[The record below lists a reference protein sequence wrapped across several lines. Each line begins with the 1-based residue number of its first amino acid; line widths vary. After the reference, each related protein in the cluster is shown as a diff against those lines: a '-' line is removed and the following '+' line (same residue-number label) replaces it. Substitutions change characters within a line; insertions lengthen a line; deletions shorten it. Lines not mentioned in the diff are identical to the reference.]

1 MSYSTVLLQW
11 LKLHYASCL
20 SGLARDLSSWTLWY
34 LAFKSVYTHPYN
46 LFYVLFMSQC
56 HRTISKLALNL
67 PFVTFLLSAWLT
79 DVKVY
84 RARFACNS
92 NGRENGCKLQQPSQS
107 LKNGYKLHQPETV
120 PEYHV
125 VTAILEQL
133 ISIIWSLAD
142 M

>member
-1 MSYSTVLLQW
+1 MSYSTVLFQW
-11 LKLHYASCL
+11 LKLHYISCL

-46 LFYVLFMSQC
+46 LFYVSFMSQC

-92 NGRENGCKLQQPSQS
+92 NGRENGYKLQ
-107 LKNGYKLHQPETV
+107 QPETV